1 MGVIRGRPS
10 SDGKGPSRVGD
21 RAGGWTL
28 GPFGVCN
35 YDGPE
40 TIRARKYATGTHVL
54 LQEIGVRTGVTPRE
68 VVWSRNKT
76 RLYRYRRP
84 DEANGAGVG
93 ERRPVPVLL
102 VYGFVLKPYVLDL
115 VPGNSL
121 VEYLVGEGF
130 DVYMLDFGISGAED
144 ARLSLEDFVLDY
156 MRVAVEKVV
165 ETSGAE
171 GVSLFGQSQ
180 GGTLCAM
187 YASLFPEGS
196 VRNLVL
202 LSAPT
207 EFAPRNPGPLGLWTL
222 ASRSGGTFFDPAVV
236 PLFFGN
242 LPTDLASSFINTA
255 ASIQATAIG
264 TAARAGGFG
273 LYDAALRGVRDQAR
287 RDVSLRTWLA
297 VSRWVDDA
305 APFPGETFRRWVR
318 DFYQRD
324 GLVRGQVKLRGRRVD
339 LSNIRCPVLNVS
351 GRWDY
356 VVPTSQTQATTVLA
370 GSRDKESVSL
380 DAGHVGML
388 VGPGAADLWPR
399 VRDWLAPRSGR

>member
-1 MGVIRGRPS
+1 MILDHPTSGAAGSSRPE
-10 SDGKGPSRVGD
+10 
-21 RAGGWTL
+21 GGQANGGSL

-54 LQEIGVRTGVTPRE
+54 LQEIGVETGLTPRE

-84 DEANGAGVG
+84 SEGVRR
-93 ERRPVPVLL
+93 RRPVPVLL

-130 DVYMLDFGISGAED
+130 DVFMLDFGISGAED
-144 ARLSLEDFVLDY
+144 ARLTLEDFVLDY
-156 MRVAVEKVV
+156 MHGAVEKVV

-187 YASLFPEGS
+187 YASIFPGGP
-196 VRNLVL
+196 VKNLVL

-207 EFAPRNPGPLGLWTL
+207 EFAPRNPGPLGLWTH
-222 ASRSGGTFFDPAVV
+222 ASRNGGVFFDPAVV
-236 PLFFGN
+236 PRFFGN

-255 ASIQATAIG
+255 ASLQATG
-264 TAARAGGFG
+264 VGMAARSVAFG
-273 LYDAALRGVRDQAR
+273 LYDAALREVRAR
-287 RDVSLRTWLA
+287 AGRDVSLRSWLA
-297 VSRWVDDA
+297 VSKWVDDA
-305 APFPGETFRRWVR
+305 APFPGETFRRWVG

-324 GLVRGQVKLRGRRVD
+324 RLVKGQVELRGRRVD
-339 LSNIRCPVLNVS
+339 LSNIRCPVLNIS
-351 GRWDY
+351 GKWDY
-356 VVPTSQTQATTVLA
+356 VVPPSQTEATTVLA

-399 VRDWLAPRSGR
+399 VRDWLAPRSLR

>member
-1 MGVIRGRPS
+1 MIRARSSANGKNPS
-10 SDGKGPSRVGD
+10 WSEGYPV
-21 RAGGWTL
+21 
-28 GPFGVCN
+28 GVCN

-54 LQEIGVRTGVTPRE
+54 LQEIGVETGVTPRE

-84 DEANGAGVG
+84 GEGSGVG

-144 ARLSLEDFVLDY
+144 ANLSLEDFVLDY
-156 MRVAVEKVV
+156 MHGAVEMVV
-165 ETSGAE
+165 ETSGAGE
-171 GVSLFGQSQ
+171 VSLFGQSQ

-187 YASLFPEGS
+187 YASLFPEGP
-196 VRNLVL
+196 VKNLVL

-207 EFAPRNPGPLGLWTL
+207 EFVPRDPGPLGLWTL
-222 ASRSGGTFFDPAVV
+222 ASRGGGLFFDPAVV

-255 ASIQATAIG
+255 ASLQAAAVGWT
-264 TAARAGGFG
+264 ARAGSFG
-273 LYDAALRGVRDQAR
+273 LYDMALREIRAQAG
-287 RDVSLRTWLA
+287 RDVSLRSWLA

-305 APFPGETFRRWVR
+305 APFPGETFRRWLR

-324 GLVRGQVKLRGRRVD
+324 MLVKGQIELRGRRVD
-339 LSNIRCPVLNVS
+339 LSNIGCSVLNVS
-351 GRWDY
+351 GKWDY
-356 VVPTSQTQATTVLA
+356 VVPPSQTEATTVLA
-370 GSRDKESVSL
+370 SSKDKESVAL

-388 VGPGAADLWPR
+388 VGPGAAELWPR

>member
-1 MGVIRGRPS
+1 
-10 SDGKGPSRVGD
+10 
-21 RAGGWTL
+21 L
-28 GPFGVCN
+28 GICN

-40 TIRARKYATGTHVL
+40 TIRSRKYATGTHVL
-54 LQEIGVRTGVTPRE
+54 LQEIGVETGVTPRE
-68 VVWSRNKT
+68 VVWGRNKA

-84 DEANGAGVG
+84 EEGNGVG
-93 ERRPVPVLL
+93 KRRPVPVLL

-156 MRVAVEKVV
+156 MHGAVEKVL
-165 ETSGAE
+165 ETSEAE
-171 GVSLFGQSQ
+171 EVSLFGQSQ

-187 YASLFPEGS
+187 YASLFPEGPLK
-196 VRNLVL
+196 NLVL

-207 EFAPRNPGPLGLWTL
+207 EFVPRDPGLLGLWTL
-222 ASRSGGTFFDPAVV
+222 ASRHGGAFFDPAVV
-236 PLFFGN
+236 PRFLGN
-242 LPTDLASSFINTA
+242 LPTDFASSLINAA
-255 ASIQATAIG
+255 ASLQASAVG
-264 TAARAGGFG
+264 TAARVGGFG
-273 LYDAALRGVRDQAR
+273 LYDAALREVREQAG
-287 RDVSLRTWLA
+287 RDVSLRSWLA
-297 VSRWVDDA
+297 VSKWVDDA

-324 GLVRGQVKLRGRRVD
+324 ELVKGQVRLRGRRVD
-339 LSNIRCPVLNVS
+339 LSNIGCSVLNVS
-351 GRWDY
+351 GKWDY
-356 VVPTSQTQATTVLA
+356 VVPTSQTEATTALA

-380 DAGHVGML
+380 DDGHVGML

>member
-1 MGVIRGRPS
+1 VILDHPRSG
-10 SDGKGPSRVGD
+10 GTGPSRLE
-21 RAGGWTL
+21 GGPANGWGL

-54 LQEIGVRTGVTPRE
+54 LQEIGVETGVTPRE
-68 VVWSRNKT
+68 LVWSRNKT

-84 DEANGAGVG
+84 GEREG

-102 VYGFVLKPYVLDL
+102 VYGFVLKPYVFDL

-130 DVYMLDFGISGAED
+130 DVFMLDFGISGAED
-144 ARLSLEDFVLDY
+144 AGLTLEDFVLDY
-156 MRVAVEKVV
+156 MHGAVDKVI
-165 ETSGAE
+165 ETSGAG

-180 GGTLCAM
+180 GGALCAI
-187 YASLFPEGS
+187 YASLFPDGP
-196 VRNLVL
+196 VKNLVL

-207 EFAPRNPGPLGLWTL
+207 EFAPRNPGPLGLWTH
-222 ASRSGGTFFDPAVV
+222 ASRNGGTFFDPAVV

-255 ASIQATAIG
+255 ASLQATG
-264 TAARAGGFG
+264 VGMAARSVAFG
-273 LYDAALRGVRDQAR
+273 LYDAALREVRALAG
-287 RDVSLRTWLA
+287 RDVSLRSWLA
-297 VSRWVDDA
+297 VSKWVDDA
-305 APFPGETFRRWVR
+305 APFPGETFKRWVR

-324 GLVRGQVKLRGRRVD
+324 RLVKGQVELRGRRVD
-339 LSNIRCPVLNVS
+339 LSNIRCPVLNIS
-351 GRWDY
+351 GKWDY
-356 VVPTSQTQATTVLA
+356 VVPPSQTEATTVLA

-399 VRDWLAPRSGR
+399 VRDWLAPRSLR